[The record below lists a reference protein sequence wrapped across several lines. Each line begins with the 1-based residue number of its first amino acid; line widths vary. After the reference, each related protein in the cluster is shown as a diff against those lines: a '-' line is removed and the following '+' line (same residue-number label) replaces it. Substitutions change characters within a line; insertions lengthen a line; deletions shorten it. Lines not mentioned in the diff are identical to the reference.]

1 MRKSNQAFTLIELTI
16 TIVLISIISLVLAPT
31 FFSNQN
37 FNTYFNRSEFES
49 ALSWT
54 RNRAITTQC
63 AHEFRIT
70 NTDWFVLRDD
80 DRDAATNNDCSSQ
93 TNQPS
98 CAANENFN
106 FVYRNDADILTDLS
120 GTEIAGADITSG
132 TLQRLIFTADGQL
145 YLLTSAPSDTTIGCT
160 SLSGVSPIP
169 NNSSLALNGLTLT
182 IDGTTAFVA
191 VQ

>member
-1 MRKSNQAFTLIELTI
+1 MPRFFDSRTFT
-16 TIVLISIISLVLAPT
+16 S
-31 FFSNQN
+31 
-37 FNTYFNRSEFES
+37 YFNQSELES

-70 NTDWFVLRDD
+70 TTGWFVLRDD

-98 CAANENFN
+98 CAADEHFN
-106 FVYRNDADILTDLS
+106 FIYRNDDDILADLS
-120 GTEIAGADITSG
+120 GNAVAGSDITSG
-132 TLQRLIFTADGQL
+132 TFQRLIFTADGQL
-145 YLLTSAPSDTTIGCT
+145 YLLTSAPSDTTTGCT

>member
-1 MRKSNQAFTLIELTI
+1 MRARNGGFTLIELI
-16 TIVLISIISLVLAPT
+16 IVLVLIAALSAIAMPRFFDSRT
-31 FFSNQN
+31 FTS
-37 FNTYFNRSEFES
+37 YFNQSELES

-70 NTDWFVLRDD
+70 TTGWFVLRDD

-98 CAANENFN
+98 CAADEHFN
-106 FVYRNDADILTDLS
+106 FIYRNDDDILADLS
-120 GTEIAGADITSG
+120 GNAVAGSDITSG
-132 TLQRLIFTADGQL
+132 TFQRLIFTADGQL
-145 YLLTSAPSDTTIGCT
+145 YLLTSAPSDTTTGCT